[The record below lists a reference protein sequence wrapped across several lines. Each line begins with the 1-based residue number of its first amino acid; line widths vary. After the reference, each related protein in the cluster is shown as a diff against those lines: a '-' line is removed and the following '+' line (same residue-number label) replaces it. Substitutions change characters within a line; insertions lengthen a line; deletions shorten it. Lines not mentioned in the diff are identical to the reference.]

1 MKSNRKYGKQ
11 MLSETVSQFIKQDGN
26 IRYYLAVNTDMYKDY
41 LSAFIIKIN
50 LTDES
55 KDTIIYLVDDN
66 QTIH

>member
-1 MKSNRKYGKQ
+1 MKNNKRGKF
-11 MLSETVSQFIKQDGN
+11 SYTETVSQFIKQDGN
-26 IRYYLAVNTDMYKDY
+26 IRYYLAVSTDMYKDY